1 MTVGG
6 EVGGD
11 TIDVDLVAAAVLAC
25 PSVARLSGGLMGEV
39 ATYLPGRR
47 VRGVVQRCIEG
58 RMGIEVHVVGRFG
71 PPTQEISGQV
81 QAAVRSVAPSVAISV
96 FIDDLET
103 EHEPFD
109 APVLRSPVAGPSSA
123 PGEDIGRAD
132 A

>member
-6 EVGGD
+6 EAGGR
-11 TIDVDLVAAAVLAC
+11 TVDVDLVAAAVLAC

-47 VRGVVQRCIEG
+47 VRGVVVRSTEG
-58 RMGIEVHVVGRFG
+58 RTGIEVHVVGRFG
-71 PPTQEISGQV
+71 PPTREIAGQV
-81 QAAVRSVAPSVAISV
+81 HAAVGAVAPSTAVSV

-109 APVLRSPVAGPSSA
+109 APVLPPPVAAKSSA
-123 PGEDIGRAD
+123 ARENVG
-132 A
+132 